1 MERLQKVIAQNTQYS
16 RRAAEELIRDG
27 KVQVNNKVVTTL
39 GTKVNNLD
47 DIQVMDNLIA
57 KQQLV
62 YYLLNKPPKTISSTS
77 DEKNRSTVVD
87 LIHERQKIY
96 PIGRLDYDTTGLI
109 ILTNDGELANG
120 LMHPKKKI
128 PKTYVAKVKNK
139 LNWQDIENL
148 EKGIVIEGKKTAP
161 STIKVLKYNSKTEIN
176 IIEITIYEGR
186 NHQVKKMFEAIGG
199 FVIKLQRTHYAFL
212 EIDHLKLGD
221 YRDLKLKEIKKLYGL
236 IK

>member
-161 STIKVLKYNSKTEIN
+161 STIKVLKYNPKTEIN

-199 FVIKLQRTHYAFL
+199 FVIKLQRTNYAFL